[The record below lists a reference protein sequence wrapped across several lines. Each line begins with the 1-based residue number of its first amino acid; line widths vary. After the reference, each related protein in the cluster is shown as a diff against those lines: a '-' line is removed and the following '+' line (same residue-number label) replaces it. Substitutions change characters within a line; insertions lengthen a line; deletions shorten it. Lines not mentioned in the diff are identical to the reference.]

1 MVSLEQALAELERP
15 TAHLPR
21 LVGQTLAT
29 RLYGSQRLH
38 RAVPTPLALRLAA
51 LRGRLEWHL
60 VPRRRAHALRLT
72 EMIRGL
78 SPDTPEAAVF
88 ARRRLVED
96 AVSAELQWRP
106 WLVKRMPIEGLDR
119 FLEARAEG
127 RGVIVA
133 TAHIGPFLGLV
144 RGLAARGLK
153 IYISGGEWG
162 GPDAHVGRRGQ
173 WTAMQNRSLE
183 EAGCRWVR
191 RGGSYPI
198 LRALLER
205 GEVCFIAVDAPGSLE
220 VELAGHPA
228 RVRAGLASLALET
241 GAAVVPGRTLR
252 RGWGQVGILRDPVD
266 TSQFDDPLDLTRH
279 LLDLFG
285 RTLLE
290 YPEQVH
296 ENVFEVWAAAAR

>member
-1 MVSLEQALAELERP
+1 MVSLEQALAEVERP

-29 RLYGSQRLH
+29 RLYGSRRLH

-144 RGLAARGLK
+144 RGLAARGMK

-205 GEVCFIAVDAPGSLE
+205 GEVCFITVDAPGSLE

-252 RGWGQVGILRDPVD
+252 RGWGQVGILREPVD